1 MDQLFSAFDGDEELD
16 SIAVPVPPK
25 SEVTTKKR
33 EAPKSDDESDG
44 DDGNCGKDESIKNES
59 EIDVKASPKTSE
71 KPAAKRA
78 KTNTTDADIAAE
90 SVISGGVSAEVSQNM
105 EDVSETG
112 KIPIEERPPAKEYP
126 FQLDGFQREA
136 INYLERNESVLVA
149 AHTSAGKTVVAEYAI
164 AMALRDKKRV
174 VYTSPIKALSNQKY
188 RDLADEF
195 SDVGL
200 MTGDVTINP
209 NASCLVMT
217 TEILRSM
224 LYRGSEVIREV
235 AYAVFD
241 EVHYMR
247 DRERGVVWEEAI
259 LLLPH
264 KVRFVFLSATIPNAQ
279 QFCDWISKTHFQPCH
294 AVYTDYR
301 PTPLQ
306 HYVYPASSTGV
317 YLIVDEKGKFHADT
331 FEKAMA
337 SLATSNL
344 DDALEDG
351 TGKSKE
357 SKKRI
362 AARRRDKMG
371 DLLSIIQMIMQRN
384 YDPAI
389 VFSFSKKDCEKYA
402 AQLAKL
408 SLNTEDDKAMVRK
421 VFKNAIDSLNED
433 DKNLPQVRSLLPLLE
448 QGIGIHH
455 GGLLPILKEVTE
467 ILFGEGLLKVLFATE
482 TFAMGINM
490 PAKTVVFSAMRKF
503 DGADFRFVNP
513 GEYIQMSGRAGRR
526 GLDDRGIVIQ
536 MIDEPMETSIAKEI
550 MSGQANPLS
559 SSFYLTYNMLLNLM
573 RVDDADPEYVIRN
586 SLYTFQQESQIPE
599 LEANLHKLEDQVETM
614 KVDREDEVASF
625 NYLRTQAAQK
635 QEQIAAVVMQ
645 SSNIAQ
651 FLKPGRLV
659 ELNGDWGWAVVFE
672 VKRNRELKIIE
683 SVDVI
688 VASDPKN
695 PGLPYP
701 AEYYED
707 AEEDANTDTKKAGN
721 KKGKAKKPTRRPP
734 PPPQP
739 EMAVRTVSLSDL
751 LHIGTLR
758 VHMPTG
764 KDVHDTLLRSM
775 LEVKR
780 RHPEGVPCMDPIK
793 DLKISDPK
801 LPVLLQNKA
810 SLDKSLNSN
819 AIHTMKDKA
828 EKKRLI
834 NDFMEKFNVRT
845 QIKVLKKDIR
855 TKKSLPMKEKLKAM
869 KVVLR
874 RLGHVDKDGVIQLK
888 GRVGCEISTADELV
902 ITELLL
908 GGTFNDLTPA
918 HVAALLSCLVFTEH
932 GETEDAVPDELAAI
946 HEKLFKI
953 AKRVGEVQN
962 DANIPTDPEEFAK
975 KFRPDLM
982 NPVFQWCKGARFSQ
996 ICDLTSVFE
1005 GTIIRVVRRL
1015 VELIRQLGIA
1025 ARVIG
1030 DVDME
1035 QKFAKAVDLIKR
1047 DIIFAASLYL

>member
-1 MDQLFSAFDGDEELD
+1 MDKLFSAFDGDEELD
-16 SIAVPVPPK
+16 STLEPSSPAKASTSPAQTATAAASTAEKTAVENDK
-25 SEVTTKKR
+25 ISEDKETAPATKR
-33 EAPKSDDESDG
+33 AHQEENEDG
-44 DDGNCGKDESIKNES
+44 DGDVAMSGEAAPAKRQKTVSADANES
-59 EIDVKASPKTSE
+59 A
-71 KPAAKRA
+71 PADSVLAEHQEESQE
-78 KTNTTDADIAAE
+78 NDAAE
-90 SVISGGVSAEVSQNM
+90 ATVE
-105 EDVSETG
+105 
-112 KIPIEERPPAKEYP
+112 KPPAKTYP
-126 FQLDGFQREA
+126 FTLDGFQREA
-136 INYLERNESVLVA
+136 IGYLERNESVLVA

-195 SDVGL
+195 EDVGL

-209 NASCLVMT
+209 HASCLVMT

-317 YLIVDEKGKFHADT
+317 YLIVDEKGKFHVDT
-331 FEKAMA
+331 FEKAM
-337 SLATSNL
+337 SSMSSSNL
-344 DDALEDG
+344 EDAVDEAS
-351 TGKSKE
+351 KSKE
-357 SKKRI
+357 AKKRMM
-362 AARRRDKMG
+362 ARRRDKMG

-402 AQLAKL
+402 AQLSKL

-421 VFKNAIDSLNED
+421 VFKNAIEALNED
-433 DKNLPQVRSLLPLLE
+433 DKDLPQVRSLLPLLE
-448 QGIGIHH
+448 RGIGIHH

-503 DGADFRFVNP
+503 DGSDFRFVSP

-536 MIDEPMETSIAKEI
+536 MMDEPMETAQAKEI

-573 RVDDADPEYVIRN
+573 RVDDADPEFVIRN

-599 LEANLHKLEDQVETM
+599 LEADLRKLEAKLEAMQ
-614 KVDREDEVASF
+614 VDREDEVANY
-625 NYLRTQAAQK
+625 NYLKSQCSQKEAQV
-635 QEQIAAVVMQ
+635 ASLVMRSDVVGP
-645 SSNIAQ
+645 

-659 ELNGDWGWAVVFE
+659 QINDGWGWAVILQ
-672 VKRNRELKIIE
+672 VKRGREDRNVIA
-683 SVDVI
+683 SVEVV
-688 VASDPKN
+688 VASDPSN
-695 PGLPYP
+695 PGLPFVAP
-701 AEYYED
+701 QDE
-707 AEEDANTDTKKAGN
+707 TDTKDVSSGKGRRKNN
-721 KKGKAKKPTRRPP
+721 KRDRPVR
-734 PPPQP
+734 P
-739 EMAVRTVSLSDL
+739 EPAVREISLENL
-751 LHIGTLR
+751 LQISTLR

-764 KDVHDTLLRSM
+764 NQVHDTLLRSM

-780 RHPEGVPCMDPIK
+780 RHPEGVPCMSPVK
-793 DLKISDPK
+793 DLKVKDPK
-801 LPVLLQNKA
+801 LPVLLQNLT
-810 SLDKSLNSN
+810 SLQAKLEADPIQSMTDLV
-819 AIHTMKDKA
+819 A
-828 EKKRLI
+828 KRELV
-834 NDFMEKFNVRT
+834 DAFMQKFNVRIE
-845 QIKVLKKDIR
+845 IKLLKKEIR
-855 TKKSLPMKEKLKAM
+855 NKKSLPMKDKLKSM

-888 GRVGCEISTADELV
+888 GRVGCEISTADEL
-902 ITELLL
+902 ILTELLL
-908 GGTFNDLTPA
+908 GGSLNELTPA
-918 HVAALLSCLVFTEH
+918 HIASLLSCLVFTEN
-932 GETEDAVPDELAAI
+932 GESEDPVPDELAPLY
-946 HEKLFKI
+946 ENLQKV
-953 AKRVGEVQN
+953 AKRIGVVQN

-975 KFRPDLM
+975 KFRSDLM

-996 ICDLTSVFE
+996 ICELTSVFE
-1005 GTIIRVVRRL
+1005 GTIIRCVRRL
-1015 VELIRQLGIA
+1015 VELLRQLAIA

-1030 DVDME
+1030 DVTME